1 VAVETQFVHANVK
14 GRSLYP
20 GTYAVTTPTKA
31 AAVLAE
37 TGETLTYSELDER
50 SIRLAHAL
58 RDNGLRRGDVVILLS
73 ENNLHAFEV
82 YWAAVRSGLYFTA
95 VNHSLGLEEVSFIV
109 NDSGAKALVASAAK
123 RDTAGGILPDIDV
136 PLRLAFDGPIDGY
149 CCYEDALRAA
159 SRAPLAAQPH
169 GRAMLYSSGTTG
181 RPKGVQPPL
190 PDCEVDSPADPNVAL
205 QGKYFGVDQSTIY
218 LSPAPLYHA
227 APLRW
232 SAGIQAHGGTVVV
245 MRKFDAQRR
254 LETIEKYRVTHAQF
268 VPTMFIRMLDLP
280 DARRKA
286 YDLSTL
292 RAAIHAAAPCPVT
305 VKQRMIDFWGPIVYE
320 YYAGTE
326 GNGMT
331 MIDSRDCLRKPGS
344 VGRPLLGTIRI
355 CDDTG
360 ELLGPAE
367 VGDVYFER
375 DITPFVYLNDPDK
388 TAKSQH
394 PQHPNWSTLGDIGYL
409 DDDGFLFLTDR
420 KSFTIISGGVNI
432 YPAEIESVLAL
443 HPAVADVAVFGV
455 PDAEMGEA
463 VMAVVQPAAGA
474 ETDTL
479 ADELAGF
486 VRSKIAPF
494 KVPRKFDFSDQLP
507 RSDTGKMMKA
517 ELKHNYSNGT

>member
-1 VAVETQFVHANVK
+1 
-14 GRSLYP
+14 
-20 GTYAVTTPTKA
+20 
-31 AAVLAE
+31 
-37 TGETLTYSELDER
+37 
-50 SIRLAHAL
+50 
-58 RDNGLRRGDVVILLS
+58 
-73 ENNLHAFEV
+73 
-82 YWAAVRSGLYFTA
+82 
-95 VNHSLGLEEVSFIV
+95 
-109 NDSGAKALVASAAK
+109 
-123 RDTAGGILPDIDV
+123 
-136 PLRLAFDGPIDGY
+136 
-149 CCYEDALRAA
+149 
-159 SRAPLAAQPH
+159 
-169 GRAMLYSSGTTG
+169 
-181 RPKGVQPPL
+181 
-190 PDCEVDSPADPNVAL
+190 
-205 QGKYFGVDQSTIY
+205 
-218 LSPAPLYHA
+218 
-227 APLRW
+227 
-232 SAGIQAHGGTVVV
+232 

-479 ADELAGF
+479 ADELAGY
-486 VRSKIAPF
+486 VRTKIAPF